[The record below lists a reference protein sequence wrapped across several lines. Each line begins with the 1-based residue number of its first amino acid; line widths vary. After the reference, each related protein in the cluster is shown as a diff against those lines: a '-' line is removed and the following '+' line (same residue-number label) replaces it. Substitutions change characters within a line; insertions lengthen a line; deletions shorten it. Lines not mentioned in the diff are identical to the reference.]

1 MTRTF
6 FPRGKFPRRN
16 SVLKWVPRSIA
27 CKLDLANCT
36 RECRSIPSNLIFQGL
51 SRSSV
56 DPWQVRANKFFHHQ
70 SYYTGSLCN
79 VITSSYYIP
88 IRYLSLE
95 PPTVEPAAIDWFALP
110 FSTLRPFCPPSVV
123 VIARGR
129 DYRVRHP
136 CQIDFRL
143 KIIQISRV
151 SNLTSK
157 IFTFSPQLVAKLPK
171 SFVSTFGSLRDR
183 HVSRLSLVIA
193 SKQSANK

>member
-56 DPWQVRANKFFHHQ
+56 DPWQVRANKFFHDQ

-95 PPTVEPAAIDWFALP
+95 PPTVESAAIDWFALP
-110 FSTLRPFCPPSVV
+110 FCTLRPFCPFRCRYCTWPRLQGSPPLPD
-123 VIARGR
+123 RLSSE
-129 DYRVRHP
+129 DYSNFACLEFNLEDFHLLSPTR
-136 CQIDFRL
+136 CQITEELCFDVRIVTWPTYFTSF
-143 KIIQISRV
+143 SRNCVEAV
-151 SNLTSK
+151 SE
-157 IFTFSPQLVAKLPK
+157 
-171 SFVSTFGSLRDR
+171 
-183 HVSRLSLVIA
+183 
-193 SKQSANK
+193 

>member
-56 DPWQVRANKFFHHQ
+56 DPWQVRANKFFHDQ

-110 FSTLRPFCPPSVV
+110 FCTLRPFSPLLLSLLHVAE
-123 VIARGR
+123 ITGFATLARSTF
-129 DYRVRHP
+129 VR
-136 CQIDFRL
+136 RL
-143 KIIQISRV
+143 FKFRV
-151 SNLTSK
+151 SR
-157 IFTFSPQLVAKLPK
+157 I
-171 SFVSTFGSLRDR
+171 
-183 HVSRLSLVIA
+183 
-193 SKQSANK
+193 